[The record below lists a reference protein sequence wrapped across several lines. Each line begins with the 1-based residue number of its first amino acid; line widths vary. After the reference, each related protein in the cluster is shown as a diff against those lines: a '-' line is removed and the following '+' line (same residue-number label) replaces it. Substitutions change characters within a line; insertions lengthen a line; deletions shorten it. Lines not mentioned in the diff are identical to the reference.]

1 MRLRFEN
8 LEHDAARE
16 MAERVRRSKPTR
28 VFGFELLAA
37 EPGRAIMRMK
47 VRDSHRQVH
56 GVVHG
61 GFLAAL
67 ADTAG
72 ALCCYLSLP
81 RGTRLATVE
90 LKINYL
96 EPVAGGAVEAEGKML
111 RCGKTFTVSECD
123 IRDSQGRLVAKS
135 LQTFAIISA
144 PSQKPIKRKR

>member
-1 MRLRFEN
+1 MRLRFEK
-8 LEHDAARE
+8 LERDAARE
-16 MAERVRRSKPTR
+16 MADRVRRSKPTR
-28 VFGFELLAA
+28 LFGFELLAA
-37 EPGRAIMRMK
+37 EPGRAVMRMK

-96 EPVAGGAVEAEGKML
+96 EAVAGGAVEAEGKML

-123 IRDSQGRLVAKS
+123 IRDSGGRLVAKS
-135 LQTFAIISA
+135 LQTFAIIAA
-144 PSQKPIKRKR
+144 PTKATQRKR